1 MRRSV
6 AATVPP
12 SVLVAVAW
20 LRLENGP
27 TGGDGLVALVLAL
40 SLVLLPTLRLRL
52 LALPW
57 LALAA
62 AGAAF
67 GSPALDGGPRRGF
80 LEHAVSGFGHGLSSF
95 YDVLVPF
102 AGASQPEMHGVLVLA
117 VFGFTAALVLAVG
130 ARRPLAAV
138 LVLLVAVG
146 WPLALLPTHGLAYG
160 ALLLGAALWLLASL
174 RTARPVPALVA
185 AALVLAASLALSSM
199 AAVAKDGVLAWQN
212 WNPQRGSGDPVRVD
226 YVWDANYAGV
236 SFPEKKTTVLRVRGP
251 QRSLYWRATT
261 LDQFTQDRWIE
272 SHGPLEAR
280 RFEGPLENDPLL
292 PAAAA
297 DPELWVQQE
306 VEVAALADDHLVA
319 ATTPV
324 ALEAGRLGR
333 LMRLEGG
340 IFRRLNGGLERGQ
353 RYTVWSYAPRP
364 NPKQLAAAAAE
375 YPPALDEYLRIDRT
389 EVPGYGS
396 PGRSAVLEAL
406 FTDERQLALWGYRG
420 VYRQAERLAV
430 GARSPYGAVV
440 AIEAWLR
447 STGGFTYDE
456 QPPAP
461 GARPPLAFF
470 VDESRRGYCQHFAGA
485 MTLMLRFLGI
495 PSRVAAGFT
504 SGSYSRG
511 TWTVTDDNAHAWVE
525 AWFPGYGWLSFD
537 PTPGRGELG
546 ASYSSSSP
554 IFNAGDA
561 VGAAF
566 GGTGVAGGPDPGGAG
581 ELDRLDA
588 LRERAGRR
596 PAVAP
601 HSSSTFWLVLL
612 GALAA
617 GAAFGGGKL
626 AWRRLRYLG
635 REPRGVAGAAR
646 RELVEFLADQGF
658 ALTPSASPQE
668 LHRLVHAELGVDGRP
683 FARALAEARFGPPEH
698 AAAAAA
704 SARQELRALLRRIR
718 RGLSR
723 MQRLRGFLAL
733 GSFRG

>member
-1 MRRSV
+1 M
-6 AATVPP
+6 
-12 SVLVAVAW
+12 LVAVAW

-27 TGGDGLVALVLAL
+27 TGGDGLVALALAL

-67 GSPALDGGPRRGF
+67 GSPALDGGPHRGF
-80 LEHAVSGFGHGLSSF
+80 LEHAASRFGHGLSSF

-102 AGASQPEMHGVLVLA
+102 AGASQPEMHGVLVFA

-185 AALVLAASLALSSM
+185 AALVLAAALALSST
-199 AAVAKDGVLAWQN
+199 AAVAKDGVLAWQD
-212 WNPQRGSGDPVRVD
+212 WRPQRGSGDPVRVD

-236 SFPEKKTTVLRVRGP
+236 SFPEQPTTVLRVRGP
-251 QRSLYWRATT
+251 RRALYWRATT

-280 RFEGPLENDPLL
+280 RFAGPLEDDPLL
-292 PAAAA
+292 PPAAS
-297 DPELWVQQE
+297 DPKNWVQQE

-319 ATTPV
+319 ATAPV

-333 LMRLEGG
+333 LVRLEGG
-340 IFRRLNGGLERGQ
+340 IFRRLDGGLSRGQ
-353 RYTVWSYAPRP
+353 QYTVWSYAPRP
-364 NPKQLAAAAAE
+364 NPKQLAAARAE
-375 YPPALDEYLRIDRT
+375 YPEALDEYLRIDRT
-389 EVPGYGS
+389 QVPGYGA
-396 PGRSAVLEAL
+396 PDRAAVLEAL
-406 FTDERQLALWGYRG
+406 FTDQRQLALWGYRG

-511 TWTVTDDNAHAWVE
+511 TWTVTDRNAHAWVE

-554 IFNAGDA
+554 VFNAGDA

-566 GGTGVAGGPDPGGAG
+566 RGTGVAGGADPGGAG

-596 PAVAP
+596 PVVAP
-601 HSSSTFWLVLL
+601 HRSSTFWLVLL

-658 ALTPSASPQE
+658 ALTPSVSPQE